1 MGTIANACI
10 IEKRNIA
17 GIHKGHLKRDAHT
30 HTHTQ
35 TDTQRRPDCDMVR
48 ETGNRGWGMATHADK
63 AQGT

>member
-30 HTHTQ
+30 HTHTNRY
-35 TDTQRRPDCDMVR
+35 TK
-48 ETGNRGWGMATHADK
+48 ET
-63 AQGT
+63 